1 MEKFIKLSKLATK
14 VKRRSIVAFKGS
26 RSGVGLFY
34 FNAPNTLICSN
45 IKEVINEL
53 NLNGNETDILLQ
65 EGHIKYQETIDRS
78 TGVFPS
84 NWNGEMNL
92 SILLYVLIRK
102 VNAQVVVETG
112 VANGISTNMLM
123 AALEQTGG
131 RLHSFDINP
140 MSRNSYRGSGKW
152 DFNLLSARNPER
164 QIINAMHSLGDV
176 DLWLHDSDH
185 SHWWQTFEYKLAFSK
200 LRKNGYLISDDVDFS
215 TAWAEFAPINFSRN
229 LVLFDH
235 KKLVGC
241 AQK

>member
-1 MEKFIKLSKLATK
+1 MKKFIKLIKLATK

-53 NLNGNETDILLQ
+53 NLNGNETDILLH

-112 VANGISTNMLM
+112 VANGI
-123 AALEQTGG
+123 
-131 RLHSFDINP
+131 
-140 MSRNSYRGSGKW
+140 
-152 DFNLLSARNPER
+152 
-164 QIINAMHSLGDV
+164 IIIVSIEIIIA
-176 DLWLHDSDH
+176 
-185 SHWWQTFEYKLAFSK
+185 
-200 LRKNGYLISDDVDFS
+200 
-215 TAWAEFAPINFSRN
+215 
-229 LVLFDH
+229 
-235 KKLVGC
+235 
-241 AQK
+241 